1 MNNLIPKKKLFFKDE
16 RIAIID
22 IGSDTVRFQIFENF
36 RFNQIAIFNK
46 KISCGLGKDLI
57 KNNKLNKD
65 SIKKAMNAFY
75 YIKELIDSSNIKNYE
90 IFATEAVRVA
100 KNLSLIHI

>member
-46 KISCGLGKDLI
+46 KISCLLGKDLI
-57 KNNKLNKD
+57 KHNKLNKD
-65 SIKKAMNAFY
+65 SIKKAINASLF
-75 YIKELIDSSNIKNYE
+75 L
-90 IFATEAVRVA
+90 ATLTASVA
-100 KNLSLIHI
+100 HIS